1 LHCDGGLAWDYEM
14 PARPSPAP
22 APAECAQC
30 GGDIPRRA
38 KACPHCG
45 ADERTGWREQSV
57 YDGMELPDEAWADN
71 SETPARAENKQGDE
85 RAKAGMPWYWTA
97 VALTLLL
104 MAILFATGTW

>member
-1 LHCDGGLAWDYEM
+1 M
-14 PARPSPAP
+14 TARPSPAP
-22 APAECAQC
+22 APADCAQC
-30 GGDIPRRA
+30 GGHIPRRA

-57 YDGMELPDEAWADN
+57 YDGMELPDEA
-71 SETPARAENKQGDE
+71 RAEDSDTESAENEPGNG
-85 RAKAGMPWYWTA
+85 RSKAGLPWYWTA

>member
-1 LHCDGGLAWDYEM
+1 M
-14 PARPSPAP
+14 TARPSPAS

-57 YDGMELPDEAWADN
+57 YDGMELPDEAWADD
-71 SETPARAENKQGDE
+71 SEADNAHADNEQGKGQ
-85 RAKAGMPWYWTA
+85 AKRGLPWYWTA